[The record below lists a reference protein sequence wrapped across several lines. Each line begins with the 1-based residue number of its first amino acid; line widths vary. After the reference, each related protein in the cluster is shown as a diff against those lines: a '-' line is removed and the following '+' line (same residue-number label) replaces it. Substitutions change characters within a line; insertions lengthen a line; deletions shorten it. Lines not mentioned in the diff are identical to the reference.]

1 MDRQDKKSD
10 MTGEERLSDLQAL
23 QAIGSYLRRELIRL
37 DSAAHVQA
45 TALQLVLD
53 EEVSALQERLA
64 SGLAS

>member
-1 MDRQDKKSD
+1 MERHDKKSD

-23 QAIGSYLRRELIRL
+23 QAIGSYLLRELVRL